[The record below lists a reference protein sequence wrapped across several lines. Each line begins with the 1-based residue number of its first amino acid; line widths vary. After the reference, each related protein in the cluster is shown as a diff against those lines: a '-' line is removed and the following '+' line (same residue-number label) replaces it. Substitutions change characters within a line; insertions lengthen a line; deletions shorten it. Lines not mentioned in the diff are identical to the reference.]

1 MKKNRLI
8 AKNISI
14 AFIVLFFFSVFTFFY
29 VGNINRVLEYET
41 NDIITVT
48 ITGWIILS
56 FLFLGIIIYILYSKA
71 KSTKNYR
78 KSSIYGF
85 CNRLF

>member
-8 AKNISI
+8 IKNISI

-29 VGNINRVLEYET
+29 IGNISRVLEYET
-41 NDIITVT
+41 NDIMTVT

-56 FLFLGIIIYILYSKA
+56 FLFLCIIIYILYSKA
-71 KSTKNYR
+71 KSQKT
-78 KSSIYGF
+78 I
-85 CNRLF
+85 